1 MFSKKGAPYRQG
13 RWCQSLNSLINK
25 DSTLLAKI
33 VSGTSFAFK
42 SHCSIFKSKLK
53 KILIVVVLYLYESEL
68 QVCDPLF
75 SSYNFASCVEKFP
88 HIKQFE

>member
-1 MFSKKGAPYRQG
+1 MFSEKGALYRQG

-42 SHCSIFKSKLK
+42 SRRSIFKSKLK
-53 KILIVVVLYLYESEL
+53 KY
-68 QVCDPLF
+68 
-75 SSYNFASCVEKFP
+75 SS
-88 HIKQFE
+88 